1 MFYIIL
7 KYFVDFTFLKEYN
20 FYYSTILGGIFML
33 HITSLTEGLELFKA
47 LGSDVRV
54 SILNILLENNNMS
67 MNELA
72 SRLNI
77 TNGALTSHVKKL
89 ESTGLISTS
98 SESAGHG
105 NQKICSVHL
114 DKILI
119 DLERDDDFANV
130 YSTELKIGHYSNYSI
145 CPTCGLASSQALIGE
160 VDDPRYFE
168 HPDRYNA
175 DILWFTK
182 GYVEYVIPNFI
193 PTSQKITQITLSA
206 ELSSEAPGVNNDW
219 PSDIS
224 FYLNDT
230 CIGTWT
236 SPGDFGDV
244 KGIFTPDW
252 WYPNWNQYGMLKL
265 VVINKKGTF
274 IDGLK
279 ISDVSIDSFDLDY
292 RSGIRF
298 RMAVEDDA
306 AHVGGLTIFGK
317 SFGNYGQDIKVN
329 INYAPIAEP
338 EQD

>member
-1 MFYIIL
+1 
-7 KYFVDFTFLKEYN
+7 
-20 FYYSTILGGIFML
+20 ML

-47 LGSDVRV
+47 LGSDVRI

-130 YSTELKIGHYSNYSI
+130 YSTELKVGHYSNYSI
-145 CPTCGLASSQALIGE
+145 CPTCGLASNQALIGE

-168 HPDRYNA
+168 HPDRYSA

-244 KGIFTPDW
+244 KGIFTPEW

-265 VVINKKGTF
+265 LVINRKGTF

-338 EQD
+338 EQA